1 MGKAVALV
9 TGASAGLGVEFA
21 KQLAQAGNDLVL
33 VARDRD
39 RLEQLAKQLE
49 ADYGANAEVLTA
61 DLTDA
66 AQLAGVEERVRTVDT
81 LVNNA
86 GYGTFG
92 KFYELDLDTEVREVQ
107 LNVLALIR
115 LTHAAASAM
124 AERGA
129 GGILNVSSLAGFQSG
144 PANATYRATKAFVT
158 SFTEAVHQEM
168 KGTGVRVTVLCPG
181 FTRTEFQ
188 ERANVPANEVPGFLW
203 QDPPIV
209 VKTGLDG
216 LAKNKAIV
224 MPGALNKVLGTF
236 SDITPR
242 AITRVLG
249 GEILKRSGN

>member
-33 VARDRD
+33 VARDRN

-144 PANATYRATKAFVT
+144 PANATYSATKAFVT

-224 MPGALNKVLGTF
+224 MPGALNKVLGNF

-249 GEILKRSGN
+249 GEILKRSAN

>member
-86 GYGTFG
+86 GSGTFG

-124 AERGA
+124 AGRRKLRVPEASELAER
-129 GGILNVSSLAGFQSG
+129 
-144 PANATYRATKAFVT
+144 
-158 SFTEAVHQEM
+158 
-168 KGTGVRVTVLCPG
+168 
-181 FTRTEFQ
+181 
-188 ERANVPANEVPGFLW
+188 ERL
-203 QDPPIV
+203 
-209 VKTGLDG
+209 
-216 LAKNKAIV
+216 
-224 MPGALNKVLGTF
+224 
-236 SDITPR
+236 R
-242 AITRVLG
+242 
-249 GEILKRSGN
+249 

>member
-92 KFYELDLDTEVREVQ
+92 KFY
-107 LNVLALIR
+107 
-115 LTHAAASAM
+115 
-124 AERGA
+124 
-129 GGILNVSSLAGFQSG
+129 
-144 PANATYRATKAFVT
+144 
-158 SFTEAVHQEM
+158 
-168 KGTGVRVTVLCPG
+168 
-181 FTRTEFQ
+181 
-188 ERANVPANEVPGFLW
+188 
-203 QDPPIV
+203 
-209 VKTGLDG
+209 
-216 LAKNKAIV
+216 
-224 MPGALNKVLGTF
+224 
-236 SDITPR
+236 
-242 AITRVLG
+242 
-249 GEILKRSGN
+249 